1 MTEHIFNNYN
11 DAVSTLRIK
20 DLKQSLYDDGEI
32 IMDQVLVCLHGEE
45 HKKRRKVEN
54 KIFTREVFKYYENE
68 VFPVTINETL
78 EPYKENGKMD
88 LVDYGFRVL
97 LNLTADFS
105 GVDRPKKTKKETE
118 TLLNLLKIFASGATL
133 HHSTRD
139 HEEVKEEVR
148 NALENFDEQFLK
160 PSIERRKNLIRKKDF
175 ENLPSD
181 ILTVLLVNEDDL
193 NLPYDVLQREIAFYL
208 LAGAQTSIHSL
219 VHVFHEIHDWIK
231 NNPKEKLK
239 LKDDPIF
246 VQKCFLESTRLH
258 PSSPIALRKPVCPV
272 KLPDDK
278 DAELGDS
285 IVIDLY
291 NSNRDKKV
299 FGDDADKFNPYREPP
314 SGQNLYGLSFGLGMH
329 SCIGRNL
336 AAGVNSKPDT
346 DPNNHH
352 YGTVTMILRELISR
366 SAIPDPKDTPKMD
379 DKTKRPNWGYYPI
392 IFSSKDKNC
401 DKV

>member
-78 EPYKENGKMD
+78 EPYKEHGKMD

-231 NNPKEKLK
+231 NNPEEKLK

-299 FGDDADKFNPYREPP
+299 FGDDADKFNPYRQPP

-366 SAIPDPKDTPKMD
+366 NAIPDPKDTAKMD

>member
-11 DAVSTLRIK
+11 DAVNALRIK
-20 DLKQSLYDDGEI
+20 DLKQSLYDDGEV

-45 HKKRRKVEN
+45 HKKRRKLEN

-68 VFPVTINETL
+68 VFPRTINETL
-78 EPYKENGKMD
+78 EPYIESGKMD

-105 GVDRPKKTKKETE
+105 GVDRPEKTKKETE
-118 TLLNLLKIFASGATL
+118 ILLGLLKIFASGATL

-139 HEEVKEEVR
+139 HEEVKNEVR
-148 NALENFDEQFLK
+148 NALKSFDKQFLK
-160 PSIERRKNLIRKKDF
+160 PSIERRKNLIKKQAYED
-175 ENLPSD
+175 LPSD
-181 ILTVLLVNEDDL
+181 ILTVLLMNEDDL

-219 VHVFHEIHDWIK
+219 VHVFHEIHDWVK
-231 NNPKEKLK
+231 NNPEKEVK

-278 DAELGDS
+278 EANLGDS

-299 FGDDADKFNPYREPP
+299 FGEDADKFNPYREPP

-366 SAIPDPKDTPKMD
+366 DAIPDPNNKPKMD

-392 IFSSKDKNC
+392 IFSSKD
-401 DKV
+401 

>member
-45 HKKRRKVEN
+45 HKKRRKLEN

-78 EPYKENGKMD
+78 EPYKEHGKMD

-231 NNPKEKLK
+231 NNPEEKLK

-299 FGDDADKFNPYREPP
+299 FGDDADKFNPYRQPP

-366 SAIPDPKDTPKMD
+366 NAIPDPKDTAKMD

>member
-1 MTEHIFNNYN
+1 MTEHIFNNYS
-11 DAVSTLRIK
+11 DAVNALRIK
-20 DLKQSLYDDGEI
+20 DLKQSLYDDGEV
-32 IMDQVLVCLHGEE
+32 IMDQVLVCLHGDE
-45 HKKRRKVEN
+45 HKKRRKLEN

-68 VFPVTINETL
+68 VFPKTINETL

-105 GVDRPKKTKKETE
+105 GVDRPEKTKKETE
-118 TLLNLLKIFASGATL
+118 KLLNYLKIFASGATL

-139 HEEVKEEVR
+139 HEEVKNEVR
-148 NALENFDEQFLK
+148 DALKSFDRQFLK
-160 PSIERRKNLIRKKDF
+160 PSIERRKNLIKKEAF
-175 ENLPSD
+175 EELPSD
-181 ILTVLLVNEDDL
+181 ILTVLLVNDDDL

-219 VHVFHEIHDWIK
+219 VHVFHEINDWI
-231 NNPKEKLK
+231 NDNPEEKVKLK
-239 LKDDPIF
+239 NDPIF

-278 DAELGDS
+278 EAELGDKV
-285 IVIDLY
+285 IIDLY

-299 FGDDADKFNPYREPP
+299 FGEDADKFNPYREPP

-366 SAIPDPKDTPKMD
+366 NAIPDPNSKPRMD

-392 IFSSKDKNC
+392 IFGEKE
-401 DKV
+401 

>member
-11 DAVSTLRIK
+11 DAVNALRIK
-20 DLKQSLYDDGEI
+20 DLKQSLYDDGEV

-45 HKKRRKVEN
+45 HKKRRKLEN

-68 VFPVTINETL
+68 VFPKTINETL
-78 EPYKENGKMD
+78 GPYKESGKMD

-105 GVDRPKKTKKETE
+105 GVDRPEKTKKETE
-118 TLLNLLKIFASGATL
+118 TLLGLLKIFASGATL

-139 HEEVKEEVR
+139 HEEVKNEVR
-148 NALENFDEQFLK
+148 NALKSFDEQFLK
-160 PSIERRKNLIRKKDF
+160 PSIERRKNLIKKQAYED
-175 ENLPSD
+175 LPSD
-181 ILTVLLVNEDDL
+181 ILTVLLINEDDL

-231 NNPKEKLK
+231 NNPQKKIK

-272 KLPDDK
+272 RLPDDK
-278 DAELGDS
+278 EANLGDS

-291 NSNRDKKV
+291 NSNRDKKI
-299 FGDDADKFNPYREPP
+299 FGEDAHKFNPYREPP

-366 SAIPDPKDTPKMD
+366 DAIPDPNNKPKMD

-392 IFSSKDKNC
+392 IFSSKD
-401 DKV
+401 

>member
-11 DAVSTLRIK
+11 DAVSALRIK

-45 HKKRRKVEN
+45 HKKRRKLEN

-78 EPYKENGKMD
+78 EPYKEHGKMD

-105 GVDRPKKTKKETE
+105 GVDRPEKTKKETE

-231 NNPKEKLK
+231 NNPEEKLK

-366 SAIPDPKDTPKMD
+366 NAIPDPKDTAKMD

>member
-11 DAVSTLRIK
+11 DAVNALRIK
-20 DLKQSLYDDGEI
+20 DLKQSLYDDGEV

-45 HKKRRKVEN
+45 HKKRRKLEN

-68 VFPVTINETL
+68 VFPRTINETL
-78 EPYKENGKMD
+78 EPYIESGKMD

-105 GVDRPKKTKKETE
+105 GVDRPEKTKKETE
-118 TLLNLLKIFASGATL
+118 ILLGLLKIFASGATL

-139 HEEVKEEVR
+139 HEEVKNEVR
-148 NALENFDEQFLK
+148 NALKSFDEQFLK
-160 PSIERRKNLIRKKDF
+160 PSIERRKNLIKKQAYED
-175 ENLPSD
+175 LPSD
-181 ILTVLLVNEDDL
+181 ILTVLLMNEDDL

-231 NNPKEKLK
+231 NNPEKEVK

-278 DAELGDS
+278 EANLGDS

-299 FGDDADKFNPYREPP
+299 FGEDADKFNPYREPP

-366 SAIPDPKDTPKMD
+366 DAIPDPNNKPKMD

-392 IFSSKDKNC
+392 IFSSKD
-401 DKV
+401 

>member
-11 DAVSTLRIK
+11 DAVNALRIK
-20 DLKQSLYDDGEI
+20 DLKQSLYDDGEV

-45 HKKRRKVEN
+45 HKKRRKLEN

-68 VFPVTINETL
+68 VFPRTINETL
-78 EPYKENGKMD
+78 EPYKESGKMD

-105 GVDRPKKTKKETE
+105 GVDRPEKTKKETE
-118 TLLNLLKIFASGATL
+118 TLLGLLKIFASGATL

-139 HEEVKEEVR
+139 HEEVKNEVR
-148 NALENFDEQFLK
+148 NALKSFDKQFLK
-160 PSIERRKNLIRKKDF
+160 PSIERRKNLIKKQAYED
-175 ENLPSD
+175 LPSD
-181 ILTVLLVNEDDL
+181 ILTVLLMNEDDL

-231 NNPKEKLK
+231 NNPEKKVK

-272 KLPDDK
+272 KLPDNK
-278 DAELGDS
+278 EANLGDS

-291 NSNRDKKV
+291 NSNRDKKI
-299 FGDDADKFNPYREPP
+299 FGEDANKFNPYREPP

-366 SAIPDPKDTPKMD
+366 DAIPDPNNKPKMD

-401 DKV
+401 D

>member
-1 MTEHIFNNYN
+1 MTEHIFNNYD
-11 DAVSTLRIK
+11 DAVNTLRIK
-20 DLKQSLYDDGEI
+20 DLKQSLYDDGEV

-45 HKKRRKVEN
+45 HKKRRKLEN

-68 VFPVTINETL
+68 VFPRTISETI
-78 EPYKENGKMD
+78 EPYIEMGKMD

-105 GVDRPKKTKKETE
+105 GVDRPEKTKKETE
-118 TLLNLLKIFASGATL
+118 TLLSLLKIFASGATL

-148 NALENFDEQFLK
+148 NALSEFDGQFLK
-160 PSIERRKNLIRKKDF
+160 PSIERRKQLIEKKDF
-175 ENLPSD
+175 ENIRSD
-181 ILTVLLVNEDDL
+181 ILTVLLVNDDEL

-219 VHVFHEIHDWIK
+219 VHVFHEINEWIK
-231 NNPKEKLK
+231 NKPEEKNK
-239 LKDDPIF
+239 IITDPIF

-272 KLPDDK
+272 KLPNDSE
-278 DAELGDS
+278 ATPGDS
-285 IVIDLY
+285 VVIDLY

-299 FGDDADKFNPYREPP
+299 FGDDADKFNPNREPP

-366 SAIPDPKDTPKMD
+366 NAIPDPNDAPKMD

-392 IFSSKDKNC
+392 IFGDK
-401 DKV
+401 K

>member
-11 DAVSTLRIK
+11 DAVNALRIK
-20 DLKQSLYDDGEI
+20 DLKQSLYDDGEV

-45 HKKRRKVEN
+45 HKKRRKLEN

-68 VFPVTINETL
+68 VFPRTINETL
-78 EPYKENGKMD
+78 EPYKEHGKMD

-105 GVDRPKKTKKETE
+105 GVDRPEKTKKETE
-118 TLLNLLKIFASGATL
+118 TLLGLLKIFASGATL

-139 HEEVKEEVR
+139 HEEVKNEVR
-148 NALENFDEQFLK
+148 DALKSFDEQFLK
-160 PSIERRKNLIRKKDF
+160 PSIERRKNLIKKQAY
-175 ENLPSD
+175 EELPSD

-193 NLPYDVLQREIAFYL
+193 NLPYEVLQREIAFYL

-219 VHVFHEIHDWIK
+219 VHVFHEIHEWIK
-231 NNPKEKLK
+231 NNPLKKVK

-278 DAELGDS
+278 EANLGDS
-285 IVIDLY
+285 VVIDLY
-291 NSNRDKKV
+291 NSNRDKKI
-299 FGDDADKFNPYREPP
+299 FGEDADKFNPYREPP

-366 SAIPDPKDTPKMD
+366 DAIPDPNNKPRMD

-392 IFSSKDKNC
+392 IFSSKD
-401 DKV
+401 

>member
-299 FGDDADKFNPYREPP
+299 FGDDADKFNPYRQPP

-366 SAIPDPKDTPKMD
+366 NAIPDPKDTAKMD

>member
-45 HKKRRKVEN
+45 HKKRRKLEN

-78 EPYKENGKMD
+78 EPYKEHGKMD

-105 GVDRPKKTKKETE
+105 GVDRPEKTKKETE

-231 NNPKEKLK
+231 NNPEEKLK

-299 FGDDADKFNPYREPP
+299 FGDDADKFNPYRQPP

-366 SAIPDPKDTPKMD
+366 NAIPDPKDTAKMD

>member
-45 HKKRRKVEN
+45 HKKRRKLEN

-299 FGDDADKFNPYREPP
+299 FGDDADKFNPYRQPP

>member
-1 MTEHIFNNYN
+1 M
-11 DAVSTLRIK
+11 
-20 DLKQSLYDDGEI
+20 
-32 IMDQVLVCLHGEE
+32 
-45 HKKRRKVEN
+45 
-54 KIFTREVFKYYENE
+54 
-68 VFPVTINETL
+68 
-78 EPYKENGKMD
+78 
-88 LVDYGFRVL
+88 
-97 LNLTADFS
+97 
-105 GVDRPKKTKKETE
+105 
-118 TLLNLLKIFASGATL
+118 
-133 HHSTRD
+133 
-139 HEEVKEEVR
+139 
-148 NALENFDEQFLK
+148 
-160 PSIERRKNLIRKKDF
+160 
-175 ENLPSD
+175 
-181 ILTVLLVNEDDL
+181 NEDDL

-219 VHVFHEIHDWIK
+219 VHVFHEIHEWIK
-231 NNPKEKLK
+231 NNPLKKVK

-278 DAELGDS
+278 EANLGDS
-285 IVIDLY
+285 VVIDLY
-291 NSNRDKKV
+291 NSNRDKKI
-299 FGDDADKFNPYREPP
+299 FGEDADKFNPYREPP

-366 SAIPDPKDTPKMD
+366 DAIPDPNNKPRMD

-392 IFSSKDKNC
+392 IFSSKD
-401 DKV
+401 

>member
-11 DAVSTLRIK
+11 DAVNALRIK
-20 DLKQSLYDDGEI
+20 DLKQSLYDDGEV

-45 HKKRRKVEN
+45 HKKRRKLEN

-68 VFPVTINETL
+68 VFPRTINETL
-78 EPYKENGKMD
+78 EPYIESGKMD

-105 GVDRPKKTKKETE
+105 GVDRPEKTKKETE
-118 TLLNLLKIFASGATL
+118 TLLGLLKIFASGATL

-139 HEEVKEEVR
+139 HEEVKNEVR
-148 NALENFDEQFLK
+148 NALKSFDEQFLK
-160 PSIERRKNLIRKKDF
+160 PSIERRKSLIKKQAYED
-175 ENLPSD
+175 LPSD
-181 ILTVLLVNEDDL
+181 ILTVLLMNEDDL

-231 NNPKEKLK
+231 KNPEKKIK

-278 DAELGDS
+278 EANLGDS
-285 IVIDLY
+285 VVIDLY

-299 FGDDADKFNPYREPP
+299 FGEDADKFNPYREPP

-366 SAIPDPKDTPKMD
+366 DAIPDPNDKPKMD

-392 IFSSKDKNC
+392 IFSSKD
-401 DKV
+401 

>member
-11 DAVSTLRIK
+11 DAVNALRIK
-20 DLKQSLYDDGEI
+20 DLKQSLYDDGEV

-45 HKKRRKVEN
+45 HKKRRKLEN

-68 VFPVTINETL
+68 VFPRTINETL
-78 EPYKENGKMD
+78 EPYIESGKMD

-105 GVDRPKKTKKETE
+105 GVDRPEKTKKETE
-118 TLLNLLKIFASGATL
+118 ILLGLLKIFASGATL

-139 HEEVKEEVR
+139 HEEVKNEVR
-148 NALENFDEQFLK
+148 NALKSFDEQFLK
-160 PSIERRKNLIRKKDF
+160 PSIKRRKNLIKKQAYED
-175 ENLPSD
+175 LPSD
-181 ILTVLLVNEDDL
+181 ILTVLLMNEDDL

-219 VHVFHEIHDWIK
+219 VHVFHEIHDWVK
-231 NNPKEKLK
+231 NNPEKEVK

-278 DAELGDS
+278 EANLGDS

-299 FGDDADKFNPYREPP
+299 FGEDADKFNPYREPP

-366 SAIPDPKDTPKMD
+366 DAIPDPNNKPKMD

-401 DKV
+401 D

>member
-45 HKKRRKVEN
+45 HKKRRKLEN

-78 EPYKENGKMD
+78 EPYKEHGKMD

-105 GVDRPKKTKKETE
+105 GVDRPEKTKKETE

-148 NALENFDEQFLK
+148 NALKNFDEQFLK

>member
-11 DAVSTLRIK
+11 DAVNALRIK
-20 DLKQSLYDDGEI
+20 DLKQSLYDDGEV

-45 HKKRRKVEN
+45 HKKRRKLEN

-68 VFPVTINETL
+68 VFPRTINETL
-78 EPYKENGKMD
+78 EPYIESGKMD

-105 GVDRPKKTKKETE
+105 GVDRPEKTKKETE
-118 TLLNLLKIFASGATL
+118 ILLGLLKIFASGATL

-139 HEEVKEEVR
+139 HEEVKNEVR
-148 NALENFDEQFLK
+148 NALKSFDEQFLK
-160 PSIERRKNLIRKKDF
+160 PSIKRRKNLIKKQAYED
-175 ENLPSD
+175 LPSD
-181 ILTVLLVNEDDL
+181 ILTVLLMNEDDL

-219 VHVFHEIHDWIK
+219 VHVFHEIHDWVK
-231 NNPKEKLK
+231 NNPEKEVK

-278 DAELGDS
+278 EANLGDS

-299 FGDDADKFNPYREPP
+299 FGEDADKFNPYREPP

-366 SAIPDPKDTPKMD
+366 DAIPDPNNKPKMD

-392 IFSSKDKNC
+392 IFSSKD
-401 DKV
+401 

>member
-11 DAVSTLRIK
+11 DAVNALRIK
-20 DLKQSLYDDGEI
+20 DLKQSLYDDGEV

-45 HKKRRKVEN
+45 HKKRRKLEN

-68 VFPVTINETL
+68 VFPRTINETL
-78 EPYKENGKMD
+78 EPYIESGKMD

-105 GVDRPKKTKKETE
+105 GVDRPEKTKKETE
-118 TLLNLLKIFASGATL
+118 TLLGLLKIFASGATL

-139 HEEVKEEVR
+139 HEEVKNEVR
-148 NALENFDEQFLK
+148 NALKSFDEQFLK
-160 PSIERRKNLIRKKDF
+160 PSIERRKSLIKKQAYED
-175 ENLPSD
+175 LPSD
-181 ILTVLLVNEDDL
+181 ILTVLLMNEDDL

-231 NNPKEKLK
+231 KNPEKKIK

-278 DAELGDS
+278 EANLGDS
-285 IVIDLY
+285 VVIDLY

-299 FGDDADKFNPYREPP
+299 FGEDADKFNPYREPP

-366 SAIPDPKDTPKMD
+366 DAIPDPNNKPKMD

-392 IFSSKDKNC
+392 IFSSKD
-401 DKV
+401 

>member
-1 MTEHIFNNYN
+1 MTEHIFNNYD

-105 GVDRPKKTKKETE
+105 GVDRPEKTKKETE
-118 TLLNLLKIFASGATL
+118 TLLSLLKIFASGATL

-148 NALENFDEQFLK
+148 NALKNFDEQFLK

-175 ENLPSD
+175 ENLPIEVSII
-181 ILTVLLVNEDDL
+181 IL
-193 NLPYDVLQREIAFYL
+193 Y
-208 LAGAQTSIHSL
+208 
-219 VHVFHEIHDWIK
+219 
-231 NNPKEKLK
+231 
-239 LKDDPIF
+239 
-246 VQKCFLESTRLH
+246 
-258 PSSPIALRKPVCPV
+258 
-272 KLPDDK
+272 
-278 DAELGDS
+278 
-285 IVIDLY
+285 
-291 NSNRDKKV
+291 
-299 FGDDADKFNPYREPP
+299 
-314 SGQNLYGLSFGLGMH
+314 
-329 SCIGRNL
+329 
-336 AAGVNSKPDT
+336 
-346 DPNNHH
+346 
-352 YGTVTMILRELISR
+352 
-366 SAIPDPKDTPKMD
+366 
-379 DKTKRPNWGYYPI
+379 
-392 IFSSKDKNC
+392 
-401 DKV
+401 

>member
-11 DAVSTLRIK
+11 DAVNALRIK
-20 DLKQSLYDDGEI
+20 DLKQSLYDDGEV

-45 HKKRRKVEN
+45 HKKRRKLEN

-68 VFPVTINETL
+68 VFPRTINETL
-78 EPYKENGKMD
+78 EPYIESGKMD

-105 GVDRPKKTKKETE
+105 GVDRPEKTKKETE
-118 TLLNLLKIFASGATL
+118 ILLGLLKIFASGATL

-139 HEEVKEEVR
+139 HEEVKNEVR
-148 NALENFDEQFLK
+148 NALKSFDEQFLK
-160 PSIERRKNLIRKKDF
+160 PSIKRRKNLIKKQAYED
-175 ENLPSD
+175 LPSD
-181 ILTVLLVNEDDL
+181 ILTVLLMNEDDL

-219 VHVFHEIHDWIK
+219 VHVFHEIHDWVK
-231 NNPKEKLK
+231 NNPEKEVK

-278 DAELGDS
+278 EANLGDS

-299 FGDDADKFNPYREPP
+299 FGEDADKFNPYREPP

-366 SAIPDPKDTPKMD
+366 DAIPDPNDKPKMD

-392 IFSSKDKNC
+392 IFSSKD
-401 DKV
+401 

>member
-11 DAVSTLRIK
+11 DAVNALRIK
-20 DLKQSLYDDGEI
+20 DLKQSLYDDGEV

-45 HKKRRKVEN
+45 HKKRRKLEN

-68 VFPVTINETL
+68 IFPRTINETL
-78 EPYKENGKMD
+78 EPYIESGKMD

-105 GVDRPKKTKKETE
+105 GVDRPEKTKKETE
-118 TLLNLLKIFASGATL
+118 ILLGLLKIFASGATL

-139 HEEVKEEVR
+139 HEEVKNEVR
-148 NALENFDEQFLK
+148 NALKSFDEQFLK
-160 PSIERRKNLIRKKDF
+160 PSIERRKNLIKKQAYED
-175 ENLPSD
+175 LPSD
-181 ILTVLLVNEDDL
+181 ILTVLLMNEDDL

-219 VHVFHEIHDWIK
+219 VHVFHEIHDWVK
-231 NNPKEKLK
+231 NNPEKEVK

-278 DAELGDS
+278 EANLGDS

-299 FGDDADKFNPYREPP
+299 FGEDADKFNPYREPP

-366 SAIPDPKDTPKMD
+366 DAIPDPNNKPKMD

-392 IFSSKDKNC
+392 IFSSKD
-401 DKV
+401 

>member
-11 DAVSTLRIK
+11 DAVNALRIK
-20 DLKQSLYDDGEI
+20 DLKQSLYDDGEV

-45 HKKRRKVEN
+45 HKKRRKLEN

-68 VFPVTINETL
+68 VFPRTINETL
-78 EPYKENGKMD
+78 EPYKESGKMD

-105 GVDRPKKTKKETE
+105 GVDRPEKTKKETE
-118 TLLNLLKIFASGATL
+118 ILLGLLKIFASGATL

-139 HEEVKEEVR
+139 HEEVKNEVR
-148 NALENFDEQFLK
+148 NALKSFDKQFLK
-160 PSIERRKNLIRKKDF
+160 PSIERRKNLIKKQAYED
-175 ENLPSD
+175 LPSD
-181 ILTVLLVNEDDL
+181 ILTVLLMNEDDL

-231 NNPKEKLK
+231 KNPEKKIK

-278 DAELGDS
+278 EANLGDS
-285 IVIDLY
+285 VVIDLY

-299 FGDDADKFNPYREPP
+299 FGEDADKFNPYREPP

-366 SAIPDPKDTPKMD
+366 DAIPDPNNKPKMD

-392 IFSSKDKNC
+392 IFSSKD
-401 DKV
+401 

>member
-11 DAVSTLRIK
+11 DAVNALRIK
-20 DLKQSLYDDGEI
+20 DLKQSLYDDGEV

-45 HKKRRKVEN
+45 HKKRRKLEN

-68 VFPVTINETL
+68 VFPRTINETL
-78 EPYKENGKMD
+78 EPYIESGKMD

-105 GVDRPKKTKKETE
+105 GVDRPEKTKKETE
-118 TLLNLLKIFASGATL
+118 ILLGLLKIFASGATL

-139 HEEVKEEVR
+139 HEEVKNEVR
-148 NALENFDEQFLK
+148 NALKSFDEQFLK
-160 PSIERRKNLIRKKDF
+160 PSIKRRKNLIKKQAYED
-175 ENLPSD
+175 LPSD
-181 ILTVLLVNEDDL
+181 ILTVLLMNEDDL

-231 NNPKEKLK
+231 NNPEKEVK

-278 DAELGDS
+278 EANLGDS

-299 FGDDADKFNPYREPP
+299 FGEDADKFNPYREPP

-366 SAIPDPKDTPKMD
+366 DAIPDPNDKPKMD

-392 IFSSKDKNC
+392 IFSSKD
-401 DKV
+401 

>member
-11 DAVSTLRIK
+11 DAVNALRIK
-20 DLKQSLYDDGEI
+20 DLKQSLYDDGEV

-45 HKKRRKVEN
+45 HKKRRKLEN

-68 VFPVTINETL
+68 VFPRTINETL
-78 EPYKENGKMD
+78 EPYKESGKMD

-105 GVDRPKKTKKETE
+105 GVDRPEKTKKETE
-118 TLLNLLKIFASGATL
+118 TLLGLLKIFASGATL

-139 HEEVKEEVR
+139 HEEVKNEVR
-148 NALENFDEQFLK
+148 DALKSFDEQFLK
-160 PSIERRKNLIRKKDF
+160 PSIERRKKLIKKQAY
-175 ENLPSD
+175 EELPSD

-193 NLPYDVLQREIAFYL
+193 NLPYEVLQREIAFYL

-219 VHVFHEIHDWIK
+219 VHVFHEIHEWIK
-231 NNPKEKLK
+231 NNPLKKVK

-278 DAELGDS
+278 EANLGDS
-285 IVIDLY
+285 VVIDLY
-291 NSNRDKKV
+291 NSNRDKKI
-299 FGDDADKFNPYREPP
+299 FGEDADKFNPYREPP

-366 SAIPDPKDTPKMD
+366 DAIPDPNNKPRMD

-392 IFSSKDKNC
+392 IFSSKD
-401 DKV
+401 

>member
-11 DAVSTLRIK
+11 DAVNALRIK
-20 DLKQSLYDDGEI
+20 DLKQSLYDDGEV

-45 HKKRRKVEN
+45 HKKRRKLEN

-68 VFPVTINETL
+68 VFPRTINETL
-78 EPYKENGKMD
+78 EPYIESGKMD

-105 GVDRPKKTKKETE
+105 GVDRPEKTKKETE
-118 TLLNLLKIFASGATL
+118 TLLGLLKIFASGATL

-139 HEEVKEEVR
+139 HEEVKNEVR
-148 NALENFDEQFLK
+148 NALKSFDKQFLK
-160 PSIERRKNLIRKKDF
+160 PSIERRKSLIKKQAYED
-175 ENLPSD
+175 LPSD
-181 ILTVLLVNEDDL
+181 ILTVLLMNEDDL

-231 NNPKEKLK
+231 NNPEKKVK

-272 KLPDDK
+272 KLPDNK
-278 DAELGDS
+278 EANLGDS

-291 NSNRDKKV
+291 NSNRDKKI
-299 FGDDADKFNPYREPP
+299 FGEDANKFNPYREPP

-366 SAIPDPKDTPKMD
+366 DAIPDPNNKPKMD

-401 DKV
+401 D